1 MTIWLG
7 SSLVGLD
14 PVHRLLL
21 LLGAVGCA
29 AALPFTG
36 ILAFAPVIARLAA
49 AFALTRVFA
58 FAGVLFLLVGIHR
71 SRKLAGLRGKC
82 RVGAARRR
90 SGVQACHRAAE
101 QAGEGRCEHQGVLAN
116 LHVYFHLLVL
126 KFVDL
131 NLLT

>member
-49 AFALTRVFA
+49 AFAFAGILA
-58 FAGVLFLLVGIHR
+58 FAAVLFLRVGIRR
-71 SRKLAGLRGKC
+71 SRKLAGVRGKC
-82 RVGAARRR
+82 RLGAARCR
-90 SGVQACHRAAE
+90 SSVQTCHRAAQ

-116 LHVYFHLLVL
+116 LHVYFISL
-126 KFVDL
+126 F
-131 NLLT
+131 